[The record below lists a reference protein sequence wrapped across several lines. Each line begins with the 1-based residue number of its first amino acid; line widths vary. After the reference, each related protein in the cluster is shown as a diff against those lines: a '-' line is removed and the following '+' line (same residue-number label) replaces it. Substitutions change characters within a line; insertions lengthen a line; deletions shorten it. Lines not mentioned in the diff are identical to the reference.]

1 MGNYLGEEIPKLGF
15 GLMRLP
21 MKDDAIDIEQTKEM
35 VDKFMEAGFCY
46 FDTAYGYND
55 GESEKAAKAALVDR
69 YPREKFLLAT
79 KLPAWAGA
87 KSKEEAEQMF
97 YTSLERTGAG
107 YFDFY
112 LLHNL
117 GEERTHFFDDYGIW
131 DFLQEKKKEGL
142 IRHLG
147 FSMHDKADVLDEILT
162 AHPEMEFVQLQI
174 NYADWEDPTIE
185 SRKCYEVA
193 RKHGKPVIIMEPVKG
208 GTLANPPKEVA
219 EVLKA
224 ADPDASPSS
233 WAIRFAASLDGVVT
247 VLSGMSNVE
256 QMEDNLSYMKDFV
269 PLSEKE
275 HEIVEKAREIYNSFP
290 KVPCTACAYCMKGCP
305 KNIAIYGTF
314 QAVNIYNMYN
324 DLAGAK
330 GKYQWNTNGHG
341 WGKASECIKCG
352 KCEQVCP
359 QHIHIRDELEKAAE
373 VLEK

>member
-21 MKDDAIDIEQTKEM
+21 MKDDAIDLEQTKEM
-35 VDKFMEAGFCY
+35 VDRFMEAGFCY

-330 GKYQWNTNGHG
+330 GKYQWNASGHG